1 VTLFAIGDAPIHATR
16 TQMLAVSQVSR
27 SSDTWKLQGDAGEY
41 ELKPFA
47 SIGREKYRLYH
58 ELA

>member
-1 VTLFAIGDAPIHATR
+1 
-16 TQMLAVSQVSR
+16 MLAVSQVSR